1 MKKYALFAAAALV
14 ALAACSKNEVKPQ
27 TPETPVDDDSPVA
40 VQFGVGAPSASVST
54 KATGSVGDIAG
65 VNNVWNSQSLYIMGF
80 DRSMTD
86 FTNAASTD
94 PEQTGRAF
102 IWNVMAT
109 APSGVESG
117 VINVYNP
124 DANNDGTT
132 DTPPSTEPFYY
143 QGKTVYDFYGYHV
156 DDAWATVDAGTYT
169 PSAQP
174 VAPKVEQ
181 NRIYVPFVI
190 TGAQD
195 LMIAKANPAEDV
207 KKATETIAEENA
219 YSAYAAR
226 RGVQPNLLFEH
237 QLARFKFEIVPG
249 AESANDVQVNL
260 IELASRTSGNLV
272 VVGENRGIKDVVTTG
287 DPTYL
292 KLQEKTQEGTL
303 QPMTPAEPE
312 AWVGEKEKEDQAT
325 KAVGESIMVIPGEEI
340 YKLRLTLGF
349 RNQDTQTPV
358 KPQEFDVLA
367 STLVNEGGTSTGA
380 TTFEAGKSY
389 KVTIVIYGLEDVEI
403 TATLDDWKDGGSSI
417 LDPDQPPVDPDAG
430 GSGQGN

>member
-27 TPETPVDDDSPVA
+27 TPETPVDDGSPVA

-54 KATGSVGDIAG
+54 KATGSVGDISGAS
-65 VNNVWNSQSLYIMGF
+65 NVWNSQSLYIMGF

-86 FTNAASTD
+86 FTNAASTN
-94 PEQTGRAF
+94 PKQSGRAF

-109 APSGVESG
+109 APDGVESG
-117 VINVYNP
+117 VIKVYNP

-132 DTPPSTEPFYY
+132 DSPASTEPFYY
-143 QGKTVYDFYGYHV
+143 QGNTVYDFYGYHV
-156 DDAWATVDAGTYT
+156 DDAWATVSDGTYT
-169 PSAQP
+169 PSKQP
-174 VAPKVEQ
+174 VVPTVEQ
-181 NRIYVPFVI
+181 DRIYVPFVI

-195 LMIAKANPAEDV
+195 LMIAKADPAEDV
-207 KKATETIAEENA
+207 ENATETVAAENA

-249 AESANDVQVNL
+249 AESANLVQVDS
-260 IELASRTSGNLV
+260 IKLASRTSGNLV
-272 VVGENRGIKDVVTTG
+272 VVGENRGINNVTG

-292 KLQEKTQEGTL
+292 TLQEKVTTGDGTTTTL
-303 QPMTPAEPE
+303 KDMSPAVPE
-312 AWVGEKEKEDQAT
+312 AWISDSDAT
-325 KAVGESIMVIPGEEI
+325 QKTKSVGESIMVIPGEES

-367 STLVNEGGTSTGA
+367 SSLTGGTSTEA

-389 KVTIVIYGLEDVEI
+389 KVTIVIYGCGNYCNPGRL
-403 TATLDDWKDGGSSI
+403 GGWWFYYSRSR
-417 LDPDQPPVDPDAG
+417 PAA
-430 GSGQGN
+430 S